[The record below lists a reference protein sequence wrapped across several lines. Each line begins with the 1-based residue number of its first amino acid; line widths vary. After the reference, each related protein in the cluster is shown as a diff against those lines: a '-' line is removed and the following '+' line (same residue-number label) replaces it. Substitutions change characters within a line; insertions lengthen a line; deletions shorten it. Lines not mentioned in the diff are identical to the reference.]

1 MSTSSRDSG
10 PGVGPGDQDTRL
22 IEALRPV
29 CDSGTGKTL
38 LELGWITDV
47 RRQGTRAIFRLAL
60 PNFANSQRDRLASEA
75 RGALLRLEG
84 IEDVQIELASPPS
97 SGPIGG
103 AGHGSPAGGG
113 LPSRHAI
120 PGVRRVIA
128 VSSGKGGVGKST
140 VAVNLA
146 CALASR
152 GLRVGLLDAD
162 IYGPNAPT
170 MLGVAGQVPEVSGSG
185 AEQVLQPLET
195 CGLAMVSMGLL
206 IGEDQP
212 VIWRG
217 PMLNGIIRQFLY
229 QVAWGERDVLV
240 VDLPPGTGDAQLSLA
255 QAVPIDGG
263 LVVTTPQQ
271 VSLQDARRGLAMF
284 VQMGVPVLGV
294 VENMSWFLPPD
305 RPEQRY
311 AIFGSGGGAL
321 LAGEAGVPLLA
332 QLPLE
337 LPVRE
342 GGDQGHPVVL
352 SHPDSATAGAFRALA
367 ETLSERLSLTGAAV

>member
-1 MSTSSRDSG
+1 MSASSTD
-10 PGVGPGDQDTRL
+10 PGLDPTRSDL
-22 IEALRPV
+22 EQQVIDALRPLR
-29 CDSGTGKTL
+29 DAGTDRSL
-38 LELGWITDV
+38 LELGWITAV
-47 RRQGTRAIFRLAL
+47 RVQGTRAIFRLAL
-60 PNFANSQRDRLASEA
+60 PNFAGGQRDRLVAEA
-75 RGALLRLEG
+75 RGTLLGLEG

-103 AGHGSPAGGG
+103 AGHGTSQGSG
-113 LPSRHAI
+113 LPARQAI
-120 PGVRRVIA
+120 PGVRQVIA

-152 GLRVGLLDAD
+152 GLKVGLLDAD

-170 MLGVAGQVPEVSGSG
+170 MLGVAGRVPEVQGSGSD
-185 AEQVLQPLET
+185 QVLQPIET

-206 IGEDQP
+206 IADNQP

-229 QVAWGERDVLV
+229 QVEWGERDVLV

-255 QAVPIDGG
+255 QAVPISGG
-263 LVVTTPQQ
+263 IVVTTPQQ

-305 RPEQRY
+305 LPDRRY
-311 AIFGSGGGAL
+311 ALFGSGGGAR
-321 LAGEAGVPLLA
+321 LADEAGVPLLA
-332 QLPLE
+332 QLPME
-337 LPVRE
+337 LLVRE
-342 GGDQGHPVVL
+342 GGDSGRPIVL
-352 SHPDSATAGAFRALA
+352 AQSESATAQAFQDLA
-367 ETLSERLSLTGAAV
+367 EVLLQRLSLDRTPV